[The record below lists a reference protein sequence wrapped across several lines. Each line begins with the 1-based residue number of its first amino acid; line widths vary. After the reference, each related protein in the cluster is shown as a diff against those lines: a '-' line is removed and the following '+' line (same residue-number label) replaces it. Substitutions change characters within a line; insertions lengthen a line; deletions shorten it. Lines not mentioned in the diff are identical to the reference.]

1 LLGRKLLLGVD
12 HRATIESMNGMAA
25 LLQAKGMA
33 EEALPLLN
41 QIVQRSCHIHGS
53 DHPLTISSM
62 DNLGTLLHRLGRLE
76 EAEELLAEA
85 LERTLQ
91 ISDESSVHLAILMTH
106 HAAVLH
112 DLGHFQSARK
122 SALPAYTILQ
132 SQLGI
137 SHHHTIATVQVLVN
151 LHNDWHLQDL
161 QAGHDRSATRWQ
173 LKLDTAEQ

>member
-1 LLGRKLLLGVD
+1 
-12 HRATIESMNGMAA
+12 
-25 LLQAKGMA
+25 
-33 EEALPLLN
+33 
-41 QIVQRSCHIHGS
+41 
-53 DHPLTISSM
+53 
-62 DNLGTLLHRLGRLE
+62 
-76 EAEELLAEA
+76 
-85 LERTLQ
+85 
-91 ISDESSVHLAILMTH
+91 
-106 HAAVLH
+106 
-112 DLGHFQSARK
+112 GHFQSARK